1 MKKIFSKIASLA
13 MALGLVSL
21 AACSPETYDGVDING
36 IPQASD
42 IDVTVTVDQE
52 TNQYTLTLNNA
63 QGVYPVWTI
72 HTSDTKTEISTRPV
86 YTGIITVAGSY
97 PVEVRLGNRN
107 GISEG
112 SKVYYINIENTL
124 VDFAPYIRRLTNGD
138 SKTWMF
144 ASDKSAHLGC
154 GESGTDGTGWW
165 SASPNDKAGTGMYE
179 NRFIFS
185 QTTATDGGGYTY
197 DPGTS
202 GTVYVNTGISSLPPY
217 TDYNPGDGNDYSAP
231 ASKQDVDFQFK
242 VEGTD
247 LYIEFPAGTL
257 MGYIPNVEAY
267 NSPKFKVNS
276 VTNDNV
282 ELTIDNG
289 SIAWHYILGLEGD
302 APFNGFKYDSD
313 FNMWKKANVQDPVFW
328 YAPGWSQIADPAW
341 SLDGATYT
349 VTLPDATS
357 DQWQAQMLI
366 TTDMSTTSANNY
378 DFSVVLNSSLAHPH
392 VTIKL
397 TDATDD
403 GIYYFAE
410 QVALNAYEDYVFYM
424 SDMPGLDIAS
434 LKLVFDFGG
443 NEAGSVITMSN
454 IVLKNHADDDGT
466 VLPADNGGEE
476 GGDDNTTWVDVNSA
490 DNLWNGVSY
499 TNFFYYAPGWS
510 PIGDPGFVDNNGTY
524 TISLPSAT
532 FDQWQAQVHFL
543 TNIATTADKT
553 YDLRIVLNS
562 TQDVAKATIKL
573 CDVEDDG
580 IFYFTDRVNLTAYDD
595 CVFTETGLTGQ
606 EIANLKLVFD
616 FGGNPDN
623 TEITISGI
631 ILQEHVGE

>member
-302 APFNGFKYDSD
+302 APFTGFKYDSD

-476 GGDDNTTWVDVNSA
+476 GGDDSTTWVDVNSA

>member
-282 ELTIDNG
+282 EMTIDNG

-302 APFNGFKYDSD
+302 APFTGFKYDSD

-403 GIYYFAE
+403 GNFYFAE

-510 PIGDPGFVDNNGTY
+510 PIGDPGFVDDNGTY

>member
-1 MKKIFSKIASLA
+1 
-13 MALGLVSL
+13 
-21 AACSPETYDGVDING
+21 
-36 IPQASD
+36 
-42 IDVTVTVDQE
+42 
-52 TNQYTLTLNNA
+52 
-63 QGVYPVWTI
+63 
-72 HTSDTKTEISTRPV
+72 
-86 YTGIITVAGSY
+86 
-97 PVEVRLGNRN
+97 
-107 GISEG
+107 
-112 SKVYYINIENTL
+112 
-124 VDFAPYIRRLTNGD
+124 
-138 SKTWMF
+138 
-144 ASDKSAHLGC
+144 
-154 GESGTDGTGWW
+154 
-165 SASPNDKAGTGMYE
+165 
-179 NRFIFS
+179 
-185 QTTATDGGGYTY
+185 
-197 DPGTS
+197 
-202 GTVYVNTGISSLPPY
+202 
-217 TDYNPGDGNDYSAP
+217 
-231 ASKQDVDFQFK
+231 
-242 VEGTD
+242 
-247 LYIEFPAGTL
+247 
-257 MGYIPNVEAY
+257 
-267 NSPKFKVNS
+267 
-276 VTNDNV
+276 
-282 ELTIDNG
+282 
-289 SIAWHYILGLEGD
+289 
-302 APFNGFKYDSD
+302 
-313 FNMWKKANVQDPVFW
+313 MWKKANVQDPVFW
-328 YAPGWSQIADPAW
+328 YAPGWNQIADPAW

-349 VTLPDATS
+349 VTLPEATS

-476 GGDDNTTWVDVNSA
+476 GGDDSTTWVDVNSA

>member
-328 YAPGWSQIADPAW
+328 YAPGWNQIADPAW

-349 VTLPDATS
+349 VTLPEATS

-403 GIYYFAE
+403 GNFYFAE

-476 GGDDNTTWVDVNSA
+476 GGDDSTTWVDVNSA

-573 CDVEDDG
+573 CDVDDDG

>member
-328 YAPGWSQIADPAW
+328 YAPGWNQIADPAW

-349 VTLPDATS
+349 VTLPEATS

-403 GIYYFAE
+403 GNFYFAE

>member
-328 YAPGWSQIADPAW
+328 YAPGWNQIADPAW

-349 VTLPDATS
+349 VTLPEATS

-403 GIYYFAE
+403 GNFYFAE

-476 GGDDNTTWVDVNSA
+476 GGDDSTTWVDVNSA